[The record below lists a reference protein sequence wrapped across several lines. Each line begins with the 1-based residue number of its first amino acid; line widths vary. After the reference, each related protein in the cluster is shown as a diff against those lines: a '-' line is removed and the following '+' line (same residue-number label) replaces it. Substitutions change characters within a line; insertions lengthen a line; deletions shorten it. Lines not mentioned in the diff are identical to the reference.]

1 MTGTRASNMLQ
12 SAPQRYELFLFRLS
26 RDIKEDSM
34 KDFLNEEQ
42 IDTVDIETDYI
53 ISRIMS

>member
-1 MTGTRASNMLQ
+1 MLQ